1 VPIIGYHASHEQFS
15 PSDLLQ
21 YVQSAEQ
28 AGFDAAMCSD
38 HFHPWTPDQGNSAFA
53 WSWLGAALQATGL
66 SFGTVTAPGYRYH
79 PAVVAQAAATL
90 AFMYPG
96 RFWLAVGSGEA
107 LNEGITGG
115 RWPAKDER
123 NARLR
128 ECVDVMRALWA
139 GETVSHRGLVTVEQ
153 ATLYTRPP
161 TPPKLFCAAVSE
173 ATARWA
179 GEWADGL
186 ITIAQPPEEVEAV
199 AQAFQESAGDDA
211 VLVMQV
217 QVALADTDEQ
227 AQRLA
232 KQQWPIVAI
241 SGDALWELPQPEHF
255 QAATENADV
264 SVYAKNMLA
273 TSSTDEIVE
282 RMGRYLEMGFERFYV
297 HHVGSDQHRFIE
309 RFAEHVMPQLRRSA
323 AAVG

>member
-1 VPIIGYHASHEQFS
+1 MPIIGYHASHEQFS

-21 YVQSAEQ
+21 YVQAAEK
-28 AGFDAAMCSD
+28 AGFDAGMCSD
-38 HFHPWTPDQGNSAFA
+38 HFHPWTPSQGHGAFA

-79 PAVVAQAAATL
+79 PAIVAQAAATL

-96 RFWLAVGSGEA
+96 RFWLALGSGEA
-107 LNEGITGG
+107 LNEAITGG

-128 ECVDVMRALWA
+128 ECVDIMRALWA

-161 TPPKLFCAAVSE
+161 TPPTLFCAAVSKQ
-173 ATARWA
+173 TARWA
-179 GEWADGL
+179 GDWAEGL
-186 ITIAQPPEEVEAV
+186 ITIAQPPEEVEPV
-199 AQAFQESAGDDA
+199 AQAFRESAGDDA
-211 VLVMQV
+211 LLVMQV
-217 QVALADTDEQ
+217 QIALADTDEQ

-232 KQQWPIVAI
+232 KERWPIVAL
-241 SGDALWELPQPEHF
+241 SGDALWELSQPEHLD
-255 QAATENADV
+255 AATANADV
-264 SVYAKNMLA
+264 SVYARNMLA
-273 TSSTDEIVE
+273 TSSIDELVE
-282 RMGRYLEMGFERFYV
+282 RMGRYMELGFERFYV
-297 HHVGSDQHRFIE
+297 HHVGPDQHRFIE
-309 RFAEHVMPQLRRSA
+309 RFADQVIPQLRRSA

>member
-1 VPIIGYHASHEQFS
+1 MTIVGYHASHEQFS
-15 PSDLLQ
+15 PADLLQ
-21 YVQSAEQ
+21 YVQAAEQ

-38 HFHPWTPDQGNSAFA
+38 HFHPWTPGQGNSAFA

-107 LNEGITGG
+107 LNESITGEH
-115 RWPAKDER
+115 WPAKDER

-128 ECVDVMRALWA
+128 ECVAVMRSLWE

-153 ATLYTRPP
+153 ATLHTRPP
-161 TPPKLFCAAVSE
+161 TPPTLFAAAVSE

-186 ITIAQPPEEVEAV
+186 ITIGQPPEEVEPV
-199 AQAFQESAGDDA
+199 AQAFRESAGEDA
-211 VLVMQV
+211 ILAMQV
-217 QVALADTDEQ
+217 QVALAETDEA

-232 KQQWPIVAI
+232 KEHWPIVSI
-241 SGDALWELPQPEHF
+241 SGDALWELRQPDQF
-255 QAATENADV
+255 QAATENAET
-264 SVYAKNMLA
+264 SVYAENMLA

-282 RMGRYLEMGFERFYV
+282 RISRYMEMGFERFYIHGV
-297 HHVGSDQHRFIE
+297 NPDQHRFIE
-309 RFAEHVMPQLRRSA
+309 RFADGVLPQLRRSA
-323 AAVG
+323 VTVT

>member
-1 VPIIGYHASHEQFS
+1 MPIIGYHASHEQFS

-28 AGFDAAMCSD
+28 AGFDAGMCSD

-107 LNEGITGG
+107 LNESITGG

-128 ECVDVMRALWA
+128 ECVYIMRALWD
-139 GETVSHRGLVTVEQ
+139 GETVTHRGLVTVEQ
-153 ATLYTRPP
+153 ATLYTAPP

-186 ITIAQPPEEVEAV
+186 ITTAQPPEQV
-199 AQAFQESAGDDA
+199 APVVQAFRESAGEGA
-211 VLVMQV
+211 ILAMQV
-217 QVALADTDEQ
+217 QIALADTDEQ

-232 KQQWPIVAI
+232 KERWPIVALG
-241 SGDALWELPQPEHF
+241 GDALWELRLPEHF
-255 QAATENADV
+255 QAATDNADV
-264 SVYAKNMLA
+264 SAYATNMLA
-273 TSSTDEIVE
+273 TSSVDEIVE
-282 RMGRYLEMGFERFYV
+282 RIGAYMEMGFERFYV
-297 HHVGSDQHRFIE
+297 HHVGADQHRFIE
-309 RFAEHVMPQLRRSA
+309 RFAEQAMPQLRRTEA
-323 AAVG
+323 TVG